1 MALLDAVEAGQAH
14 APEII
19 IGRVVLH
26 VEHDE
31 VVDLVLAARCGHD
44 GLDAAKAAGLRRLN
58 ELGLERRRG
67 RLAVVVRAVVV
78 GAERDGEA
86 DGEEEGELHGV
97 SRYNRPR

>member
-14 APEII
+14 ASEII

-44 GLDAAKAAGLRRLN
+44 GLDAAEAAGLGRLN
-58 ELGLERRRG
+58 ELGLERRCSG
-67 RLAVVVRAVVV
+67 LAVVVRAVVV
-78 GAERDGEA
+78 GAKGA
-86 DGEEEGELHGV
+86 KEGEKHERNLH
-97 SRYNRPR
+97 